1 MIFNFLNFII
11 VSYKSTKHFHHIYL
25 LSPTQ
30 WPSLFPSQIH
40 ILFFHNYYCFT
51 HTHHILENPRTVV
64 CIYIGIRLTLGA
76 DSLSRDLSQ
85 KQTDSSS
92 ICSHLLPVALQL
104 GIEPHVHFL
113 FWSCYIDLDT
123 IMQILSRQLHGLEF
137 LDITSLSFQ
146 KTILQ
151 QLSWSSGSF
160 NLLPSLSQCSKN
172 IGCSVALKISHC
184 GVGTP

>member
-1 MIFNFLNFII
+1 MSFPFPLSNSYTLLPQLLLFYTYTPHFRESKNCCLYLYRHTADLRHRQLIKGFITEANWFFL
-11 VSYKSTKHFHHIYL
+11 YL
-25 LSPTQ
+25 Q
-30 WPSLFPSQIH
+30 PSS
-40 ILFFHNYYCFT
+40 
-51 HTHHILENPRTVV
+51 V
-64 CIYIGIRLTLGA
+64 C
-76 DSLSRDLSQ
+76 
-85 KQTDSSS
+85 SSS
-92 ICSHLLPVALQL
+92 TRDWATCT
-104 GIEPHVHFL
+104 
-113 FWSCYIDLDT
+113 SCYIDLDT